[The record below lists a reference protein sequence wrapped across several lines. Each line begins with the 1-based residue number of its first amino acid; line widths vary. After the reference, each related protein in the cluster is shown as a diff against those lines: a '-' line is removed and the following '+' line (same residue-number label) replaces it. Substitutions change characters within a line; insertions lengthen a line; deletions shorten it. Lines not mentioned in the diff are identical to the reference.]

1 MGRKYGFGKLFKQI
15 SFYVLLLI
23 AIPTVAISFIPD
35 IAGVTG
41 IPSMVIHLIA
51 LVIGVIFAAVF
62 RKKINGYFVTET
74 DAQIKVY
81 ETVKTC

>member
-1 MGRKYGFGKLFKQI
+1 M
-15 SFYVLLLI
+15 LI

-51 LVIGVIFAAVF
+51 LVIGVVFALLF
-62 RKKINGYFVTET
+62 RKTIDGYFVTNT